1 MPDCKVDIDFNT
13 VQGTTNALVEFEAR
27 YVLNGSFG
35 GSVVFADPEKDLI
48 FECVDL
54 CAPIKASLSVT
65 NNVTDAYL
73 FPPSQLNSKVWVAGV
88 VLSQEE
94 SFSGVDST
102 NLTVASYFNHLGEKP
117 IYTQQFNYEL
127 LTNVIQIV
135 SNFYA
140 GIPVSL
146 RTYNVSNTR
155 IRGPV
160 QGNSI
165 MDELRQLAQAGY
177 AHLFVQVGGQL
188 VMDPWKD
195 HTYPPELT
203 IPEEYIF
210 DIGKAPYQF
219 HNVNSVRV
227 RGAEVPRTICGIQP
241 LSDSRVSDNTGGVSS
256 IPGSSD
262 KIAISGVPTPKMSST
277 FQNLS
282 ANQGDLK
289 NAEVLADGA
298 DFKGK
303 RQVEDGSFKSDMRK
317 NNGSF
322 FDSNP
327 HTVTTLV
334 VGDRKEDAEFRSGPQ
349 NNPVLERQQR
359 KLANQH
365 ERQSR
370 ASMDQGY
377 PIPWGSFGNSFGTST
392 PPGMNMTYD
401 VEQPSFSNIETF
413 ALNPWL
419 SNCGMKSEEI
429 SNKYVLSKERLFS
442 IAIRRYQE
450 LKMEASTWNV
460 ELPYIPALRLNQV
473 VRLEVPQKFDVV
485 PREVIGV
492 IAGIDLSHSAEAAET
507 TMKVA
512 IWSTDCLGNDV
523 YVSGNLLQ
531 IGCAGEDSLVGNPF
545 ETSNTTT
552 DAHSGMDGG
561 QLWLYSQGS
570 FLSFV
575 ELLHDEMTVGDMYT
589 LSFEYETF
597 GTVTPG
603 LFSYGVNS
611 TPISGTGTF
620 NQSFASTGTSMILR
634 WQLVSPTPCYMR
646 FSNIILTKTVIA

>member
-13 VQGTTNALVEFEAR
+13 EEGTTNALVEFESR

-35 GSVVFADPEKDLI
+35 GSVVFADPEKQLI
-48 FECVDL
+48 FDCADL
-54 CAPIKASLSVT
+54 CTPIKAVLSVT
-65 NNVTDAYL
+65 NNVTDSYL
-73 FPPSQLNSKVWVAGV
+73 FPPSELTKKVWMAGV

-102 NLTVASYFNHLGEKP
+102 TLTVASYFNHLGEKP
-117 IYTQQFNYEL
+117 IYTQQFNYGL
-127 LTNVIQIV
+127 LTDVIQIV

-140 GIPVSL
+140 GIPISL
-146 RTYNVSNTR
+146 RTYDVSNTR

-177 AHLFVQVGGQL
+177 SHLFVQVGGQL

-195 HTYPPELT
+195 HTFAPELT

-210 DIGKAPYQF
+210 DISKAPYQF

-227 RGAEVPRTICGIQP
+227 RGAEVPRMICGIQP
-241 LSDSRVSDNTGGVSS
+241 LSDSRISNNTGGISS
-256 IPGSSD
+256 IPGSFE
-262 KIAISGVPTPKMSST
+262 KVAISGVPTPKISSS
-277 FQNLS
+277 FENLS
-282 ANQGDLK
+282 ANQNDLK
-289 NAEVLADGA
+289 NADVLADGVEVN
-298 DFKGK
+298 GK
-303 RQVEDGSFKSDMRK
+303 RHIEDGSFRADIRK
-317 NNGSF
+317 DDGSF

-327 HTVTTLV
+327 HQFVTLV
-334 VGDRKEDAEFRSGPQ
+334 VGDRKEEAEFRSGPQ
-349 NNPVLERQQR
+349 NNPVLDRQQR

-365 ERQSR
+365 ERQNR
-370 ASMDQGY
+370 AILDQGY

-401 VEQPSFSNIETF
+401 AEQPSFSNIETF
-413 ALNPWL
+413 AINPWL

-429 SNKYVLSKERLFS
+429 SNKYVLSKERLFR
-442 IAIRRYQE
+442 IAVRRYQE
-450 LKMEASTWNV
+450 LKMEAATWNV

-473 VRLEVPQKFDVV
+473 VRLEVPQKFEAF

-492 IAGIDLSHSAEAAET
+492 IAGIDLSHSSETSET

-512 IWSTDCLGNDV
+512 IWSTDCLGNDI

-545 ETSNTTT
+545 ETSDVSINS
-552 DAHSGMDGG
+552 HSGMDGG

-575 ELLHDEMTVGDMYT
+575 ELLHEEMTIGDMYT

-597 GTVTPG
+597 GTITPG
-603 LFSYGVNS
+603 LFIYGINS
-611 TPISGTGTF
+611 TPIFGTGTF

-634 WQLVSPTPCYMR
+634 WQLISPSPCYMR
-646 FSNIILTKTVIA
+646 FSNIVLTKTVLA